1 MSNSIAI
8 VDENTPE
15 QLVDNTITHAIT
27 GYLVFTTSIARVINK
42 YEKVAEV
49 DKRLLLE
56 VLTEM
61 LDFAKLHEHLV
72 EVNWM
77 LHETDESTGDV
88 TEAIISLK
96 SNDRASKLDELYQRN
111 L

>member
-15 QLVDNTITHAIT
+15 QLINKTITNLIAR
-27 GYLVFTTSIARVINK
+27 YLVFSTSIARVINK
-42 YEKVAEV
+42 YERDSQV

-61 LDFAKLHEHLV
+61 LDFAASHEHLV